1 VELPVG
7 TYSFERDGKNSV
19 SFGGQ
24 TTRLNMADELYD
36 GMNSNESSTDMLMQ
50 QFKEGTGFSDP
61 SILEGYGNAAG
72 GYGPNLIGKVASG
85 CLNEKNEESVAALT
99 AMIEDF
105 GENVIP
111 AWNTPA
117 ADGSPGYL
125 SDDIRTIQVN
135 SKGWELDQTF
145 QKGLIGAFSLDQIV
159 NNYLQPC
166 KLDAD
171 GKREANTN
179 GVVAEDKPFTMME
192 HAWDEAFGYVYGQE
206 PDPTADLIV
215 PGGDG
220 TLLNKYLKKASTGP
234 LVPGIAR
241 AIFGAFIKGRQA
253 IVDGDYEA
261 RDEQAKIIQMDLS
274 RVIGALVDTYLNAYL
289 DAKKAGNPAD
299 AIHALSEAYG
309 FIFSLAFTNN
319 GDGEPYFT
327 QEEVGSIL
335 QSMDNF
341 WQIKDEDVQA
351 IINEVDERFGFKKN
365 EELRVESGAGD
376 DAGEGD
382 DAGDPEVSREDALL
396 DTLRSSDDEA
406 AGDDGDGGAGDD
418 GDGGAGDDLP
428 DN

>member
-1 VELPVG
+1 MG
-7 TYSFERDGKNSV
+7 ERDGKNSV

-72 GYGPNLIGKVASG
+72 GYGPNLIGKGARG

-241 AIFGAFIKGRQA
+241 AIFGAFI
-253 IVDGDYEA
+253 
-261 RDEQAKIIQMDLS
+261 
-274 RVIGALVDTYLNAYL
+274 DTYLNAYL

-319 GDGEPYFT
+319 GDGDPYFT

>member
-1 VELPVG
+1 MGILNQQESTVTMTIPTSSSTMMLFLLLLGMALVHIEGALPVG

-135 SKGWELDQTF
+135 SKGWELD
-145 QKGLIGAFSLDQIV
+145 
-159 NNYLQPC
+159 
-166 KLDAD
+166 
-171 GKREANTN
+171 
-179 GVVAEDKPFTMME
+179 
-192 HAWDEAFGYVYGQE
+192 
-206 PDPTADLIV
+206 PTADLTV

-274 RVIGALVDTYLNAYL
+274 RVIGALVDTYL
-289 DAKKAGNPAD
+289 
-299 AIHALSEAYG
+299 I
-309 FIFSLAFTNN
+309 
-319 GDGEPYFT
+319 
-327 QEEVGSIL
+327 
-335 QSMDNF
+335 
-341 WQIKDEDVQA
+341 
-351 IINEVDERFGFKKN
+351 
-365 EELRVESGAGD
+365 
-376 DAGEGD
+376 
-382 DAGDPEVSREDALL
+382 
-396 DTLRSSDDEA
+396 
-406 AGDDGDGGAGDD
+406 
-418 GDGGAGDDLP
+418 
-428 DN
+428 

>member
-1 VELPVG
+1 MG
-7 TYSFERDGKNSV
+7 ERDGKNSV

-159 NNYLQPC
+159 NNYL
-166 KLDAD
+166 
-171 GKREANTN
+171 
-179 GVVAEDKPFTMME
+179 
-192 HAWDEAFGYVYGQE
+192 
-206 PDPTADLIV
+206 
-215 PGGDG
+215 
-220 TLLNKYLKKASTGP
+220 KKASTGP

-289 DAKKAGNPAD
+289 DAKTAGNPAD

-376 DAGEGD
+376 DAG
-382 DAGDPEVSREDALL
+382 DPEVSREDALL